1 MIHNLYF
8 IQRIQPAHIVPK
20 QIAIF
25 SKIYLNFSFFFSSKI
40 YYELFI
46 DSNYSKLSLATGQI
60 RLMVMTMFSYLGSI
74 SDIKTCFF
82 AMLFLKTHI
91 CDVTAAAPY
100 LSIDFQDV
108 FSVPWPGKHHCSLYH
123 P

>member
-25 SKIYLNFSFFFSSKI
+25 SKIYLNFSFFFFSSKI

-60 RLMVMTMFSYLGSI
+60 RLMVMAVFSYLGSI
-74 SDIKTCFF
+74 SDIKTCFS
-82 AMLFLKTHI
+82 AMLFLKTRI
-91 CDVTAAAPY
+91 CDAAAVAPY

-108 FSVPWPGKHHCSLYH
+108 FSVP
-123 P
+123 